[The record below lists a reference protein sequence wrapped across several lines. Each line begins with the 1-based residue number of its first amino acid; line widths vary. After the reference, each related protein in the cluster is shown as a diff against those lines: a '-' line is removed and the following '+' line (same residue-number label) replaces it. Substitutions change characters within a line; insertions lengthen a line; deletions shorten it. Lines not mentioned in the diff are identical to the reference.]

1 MKNTILKIALA
12 GLCHDIGKFAQ
23 GSLEVPREYLDR
35 NEGQYQPSWDGRH
48 THVHATYTAAFIE
61 QMADRLPMVCN
72 SANWGNGDAF
82 INLAAGHHNPETP
95 LQWIIAA
102 ADRISSGQD
111 RDTFEAGEKIA
122 FQNFKKTRLLPM
134 FESLGHERHEKYMA
148 AENYLYRYPLMPLSA
163 TNIFPEKLNKTKS
176 RADANADY
184 RDLFDSFT
192 EKLQSLLHK
201 DQNIDLWSQHFD
213 SLFMTYT
220 SMIPAARVNDVVHDV
235 SLYDHSR
242 TTAAFAVALYL
253 YHHDQTSIN
262 EKAIKDGN
270 PKKFLL
276 VTGDFYGIQ
285 DFIFSAG
292 GELNK
297 NRSKILRGRSFAI
310 SMFSELAAD
319 MLCRRLN
326 LSHLSVILN
335 AAGKF
340 TILAPN
346 TSEAR
351 REIGQVEAEIN
362 QWLFKVSYG
371 QSTLGITATTA
382 APNDFIN
389 GNFSSLWNDKHQPNQ
404 EKKKLHKIDL
414 NSYGGV
420 VGDYLEGFDNTLEK
434 PLCPL
439 CGKRPAHKQARS
451 ADLISCRV
459 CRDHIMLGTFL
470 VKGERLA
477 VFPKGAKLAGHKSLL
492 EPIFGTYQL
501 TFTNEV
507 NDDPLKLFDLQ
518 VGVDGSL
525 PGMATGRL
533 INGHIPI
540 YTDFDKQDDRLLQ
553 DDEQSIVPGEP
564 VTFNHI
570 ADKAKEFTDNGKLK
584 GLAALGILKAD
595 VDNLGTLMA
604 TGLPEK
610 QFTISRIATIS
621 RQLNNFFTIYLPY
634 LLQNNEKFSNTYTV
648 FAGGDD
654 LFLIGP
660 WRIMADLSLEI
671 HRQFTNY
678 VCENDQLTFSA
689 GISIQKTHV
698 PVDKLAEAAEE
709 ALEEAKDVEEKN
721 SISLFGSTVSWDD
734 FQELVNHKVIMES
747 WLAEKLIGKA
757 MMYRFNLLVDLANQE
772 KHLKQG
778 SVSLADMECLKWRSK
793 FQYAVTRNLNQK
805 LKGDERRQ
813 AIEEVSK
820 MVKWLAVHGGAV
832 RIPLWQLLY
841 EQR

>member
-1 MKNTILKIALA
+1 
-12 GLCHDIGKFAQ
+12 
-23 GSLEVPREYLDR
+23 
-35 NEGQYQPSWDGRH
+35 
-48 THVHATYTAAFIE
+48 
-61 QMADRLPMVCN
+61 
-72 SANWGNGDAF
+72 
-82 INLAAGHHNPETP
+82 
-95 LQWIIAA
+95 
-102 ADRISSGQD
+102 
-111 RDTFEAGEKIA
+111 
-122 FQNFKKTRLLPM
+122 
-134 FESLGHERHEKYMA
+134 MA